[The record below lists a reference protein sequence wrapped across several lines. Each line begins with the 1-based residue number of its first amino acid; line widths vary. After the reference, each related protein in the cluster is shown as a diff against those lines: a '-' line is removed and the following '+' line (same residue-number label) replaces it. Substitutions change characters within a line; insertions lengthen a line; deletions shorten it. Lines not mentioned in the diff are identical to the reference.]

1 MGHLKVNTYWP
12 RSAAGGK
19 KYLLASLNFW
29 RKIAKPIP
37 TQDWAPAIRVKSN
50 LSLFKEYDGG
60 EYSVHSGA
68 ELISL
73 LEYSD
78 RECGATPS
86 LLREEKS

>member
-1 MGHLKVNTYWP
+1 MSHLKVNTNWS
-12 RSAAGGK
+12 RSSERGK
-19 KYLLASLNFW
+19 KYLLAGLNFW

-37 TQDWAPAIRVKSN
+37 TQGWTPAIRVKSN
-50 LSLFKEYDGG
+50 LSLFKEYDGR
-60 EYSVHSGA
+60 EYSVHAGA

-86 LLREEKS
+86 LLREEIS